1 MGIAGGR
8 QKACSCPCGRYATD
22 ASCGKDLSKGTGF
35 PSLLS
40 VRRDSGR
47 LVPHGG
53 TPLTAAVRT
62 DFSAIPEH
70 SDATPQE
77 NGIALCPGLSKSA
90 YARFFRFRLYSERGL
105 RISRQS
111 RSPRSSAIIST
122 SAVAMLVATG
132 MLYISHIRCSSLSD
146 SLYAEG
152 LVSRKYRS
160 TSISLY
166 AMREAICCSPP
177 CSPVSRRSI

>member
-1 MGIAGGR
+1 MIQRSGVTAKGAPGLYHTRFHPKVSLVCGYGYSRR
-8 QKACSCPCGRYATD
+8 QAKS
-22 ASCGKDLSKGTGF
+22 L
-35 PSLLS
+35 LLS
-40 VRRDSGR
+40 VRAVRDRRILREGSQQGNR
-47 LVPHGG
+47 GPVPPLCAPRFRSACSARG

-62 DFSAIPEH
+62 VFSAIPEH
-70 SDATPQE
+70 SDATPQK
-77 NGIALCPGLSKSA
+77 NGIALCPGLSKDA

-152 LVSRKYRS
+152 LV
-160 TSISLY
+160 
-166 AMREAICCSPP
+166 
-177 CSPVSRRSI
+177 